1 MTTMTRKPGKAKA
14 VIQVRVDARMKSRA
28 EKIFRKQGLS
38 TSDGVRRLLQRAIE
52 ETDPWYAHNT
62 SSHVPNAE
70 LRKVIEEAR
79 EGVNMESVT
88 IDELQKIWDEA

>member
-1 MTTMTRKPGKAKA
+1 MTTMTRKPGKTKA

-70 LRKVIEEAR
+70 LRKVIEEA
-79 EGVNMESVT
+79 EAGINMEVVT
-88 IDELQKIWDEA
+88 RDELKKLWE